1 MTGFRT
7 KSGTVYY
14 VNQQQKVFCGGKF
27 KNPQPYVSLQAIIG
41 AKAIIRLA
49 DGRVVQTSEVQA
61 YI

>member
-14 VNQQQKVFCGGKF
+14 INQQQKLFCGGKF
-27 KNPQPYVSLQAIIG
+27 KNPQSYVTLQAIIG
-41 AKAIIRLA
+41 APAIIHLA
-49 DGRVVQTSEVQA
+49 DGRVVQTSAVQA